1 LRNTK
6 DRVRRSAPFAIAG
19 LVALASTLL
28 PPGPR
33 HPEWLLVAVA
43 LAVALALDGVLG
55 FSKRAPVWVPTVQL
69 LVTVTAITV
78 VAYAAGPSSGLTA
91 LLLLPVIFSALY
103 GKPWEA
109 AFLIPAVVV
118 ADTFIWAQSTS
129 TPAALFRSLAVY
141 TGIALL
147 VTVATHGLRQRLSAA
162 LGAADERARQ
172 LAIMANAAQALNSL
186 DPDEVMATAS
196 HLAAILVSP
205 HGEAPRRGQ
214 YFLLDGDE
222 MVVAADSDEVGI
234 SLSGERWPIEE
245 HPAVAEAVRLGRTTG
260 GPIDLDGFGPH
271 VRSLVQLSG
280 ITHSAYALVR
290 IDGQPLG
297 ILSASSRGS
306 SIADDLVERLGSL
319 AHLTELALANA
330 MTHRGFQR
338 QATVDAL
345 TDLSN
350 RRGFDL
356 ALRRISGRTA
366 FAILA
371 IDVDGLKAVNDRW
384 GHAHGDRLIV
394 GVGTALA
401 GVIRRGDTLARVG
414 GDEFAALVLDASDEA
429 ITQLEARMHA
439 AVTKLT
445 LESGPAS
452 ISIGAALGE
461 KGEQPQQVYERA
473 DGAMYRAKRLTHAVR
488 NAPPEAPPPA
498 LVADPAPSVLDAAAS
513 RK

>member
-1 LRNTK
+1 M

-33 HPEWLLVAVA
+33 HPEWLLVALA
-43 LAVALALDGVLG
+43 LALALALDGLFG
-55 FSKRAPVWVPTVQL
+55 FSKQAPAWVPTVQL
-69 LVTVTAITV
+69 LITVVTIAV
-78 VAYAAGPSSGLTA
+78 VAYAAGPSSGFTA
-91 LLLLPVIFSALY
+91 LLLLSVIFSALY

-109 AFLIPAVVV
+109 AILIPAVVV
-118 ADTFIWAQSTS
+118 ADTFIWAQSTA
-129 TPAALFRSLAVY
+129 TAAALFRSLAVY

-147 VTVATHGLRQRLSAA
+147 VTTATHGLRRRLSAA

-172 LAIMANAAQALNSL
+172 LGIMASAAQALNSL

-205 HGEAPRRGQ
+205 HGAAPRRGQ
-214 YFLLDGDE
+214 YFLLEGDD
-222 MVVAADSDEVGI
+222 MVIAADSDEVGI
-234 SLSGERWPIEE
+234 SLSGERWPVAE
-245 HPAVAEAVRLGRTTG
+245 HPPVVEAIRSGRSTN
-260 GPIDLDGFGPH
+260 GPMDLDAFGPH
-271 VRSLVQLSG
+271 VRGLVQLSG
-280 ITHSAYALVR
+280 VTHSAYALVKVEGR
-290 IDGQPLG
+290 PLG
-297 ILSASSRGS
+297 VLSASSRGS
-306 SIADDLVERLGSL
+306 AIADDLVERLGSL

-330 MTHRGFQR
+330 LTHRRFQR

-345 TDLSN
+345 TDLTN

-356 ALRRISGRTA
+356 ALRRISGRTP
-366 FAILA
+366 FAILV
-371 IDVDGLKAVNDRW
+371 IDVDGLKIVNDQW

-429 ITQLEARMHA
+429 IAQLEIRMQA
-439 AVTKLT
+439 AVAHLS
-445 LESGPAS
+445 LESGTAS

-461 KGEQPQQVYERA
+461 KDEEPQQVYERA
-473 DGAMYRAKRLTHAVR
+473 DGAMYRAKRRTHAVQEVLTEA
-488 NAPPEAPPPA
+488 APPASMA
-498 LVADPAPSVLDAAAS
+498 GAVTSGLDLRRA
-513 RK
+513 